1 MYLHYYSFIALKRES
16 ALSPLAL
23 RKVSSVTFFRLAL
36 LACSIGHSVLGQG
49 DQLLARRGLDGQVDH
64 AHCIRGPC
72 TVLEPQLVRANS
84 LLQILPDLSLVSFL
98 ISQMLLQCRLR
109 TMRTEGEQ
117 LGRHRLTDLLALHV
131 VHIELGDIVD
141 VPLDVDFLID
151 VVGELRVRVECAELV
166 DALVCDAGG
175 CRLHQQH
182 RCVLSGWSCL
192 FIARAVLEQLDRRTT
207 TPGWCSRMSP

>member
-1 MYLHYYSFIALKRES
+1 MYLRYHSFIALKRES
-16 ALSPLAL
+16 ALVAFGVEEGVVRDFLPA
-23 RKVSSVTFFRLAL
+23 RLACL
-36 LACSIGHSVLGQG
+36 FRPEHSVLGQG

-64 AHCIRGPC
+64 THCIRGPC
-72 TVLEPQLVRANS
+72 AVLEPQLVGADS

-109 TMRTEGEQ
+109 TMRAEGEQ
-117 LGRHRLTDLLALHV
+117 LGRHRLTDLLAVHV

-141 VPLDVDFLID
+141 VPFDVDFLID

-175 CRLHQQH
+175 RRLHQQH
-182 RCVLSGWSCL
+182 RRVLSGWGCL
-192 FIARAVLEQLDRRTT
+192 FIAWGRSRT
-207 TPGWCSRMSP
+207 SRSA